1 MAKGDLIFRERCRC
15 YRKVVDVC
23 GNEDANEEDS
33 MFCCECGTNLLYDK
47 EEI

>member
-1 MAKGDLIFRERCRC
+1 MDRTFCKKCRY

-23 GNEDANEEDS
+23 GNEDANEEDL